1 MARLDRLAAASAL
14 AAAFCLAAAPAWAQ
28 GHYHHHHHDG
38 IDGGDVLAGA
48 AIIGG
53 IAAIASVAGH
63 HDHADAGPPP
73 GAYNGPGYGGPG
85 LDRAVGTCAAVV
97 ERGSGPVAAIDT
109 VSRDPNGWWVSGVL
123 AGGAGFTCLAGLD
136 GRVLSVNVGG
146 PGPGPGLGAPGA
158 GAAPPAGPALAPPPG
173 NYDQRSPRGETD
185 GDLPDSADNRPLW
198 RDQPQAPDD
207 GRYATSQAPDFGE
220 GV

>member
-1 MARLDRLAAASAL
+1 MARLHRFAAASTL

-63 HDHADAGPPP
+63 HDHGYNAPPP
-73 GAYNGPGYGGPG
+73 GPYNGPGYGGPG

-97 ERGSGPVAAIDT
+97 ERGTGPVAAIDT

>member
-14 AAAFCLAAAPAWAQ
+14 AAAFCLAAAPATAQ
-28 GHYHHHHHDG
+28 GYYHHGHHHHG
-38 IDGGDVLAGA
+38 VDGGDVLAGA

-53 IAAIASVAGH
+53 IAAIASVASH
-63 HDHADAGPPP
+63 HDHGPPV
-73 GAYNGPGYGGPG
+73 AYGHPGYGGPG
-85 LDRAVGTCAAVV
+85 VDRAVGTCAAVV

-146 PGPGPGLGAPGA
+146 PEPGLGAPGA

-185 GDLPDSADNRPLW
+185 GDLPPTADDRPLW

-207 GRYATSQAPDFGE
+207 GRYATSQAPDFGQ